1 MLPYSPLA
9 NYIHHSHSL
18 TPYLIV
24 LTNSFATSTV
34 TLTPSPHTLHPS
46 PLTLL
51 NPILLQLPEELRPVN
66 LLETRN
72 ILPAEPLEHP
82 SIKLSSAYSHCQPN
96 PSIIC
101 STLNTVPATHN
112 LLSKVKLP
120 LGIHVHPFKR
130 AAMPVLHPNVIIR
143 CRVCRAYIN
152 PFASFIDSRHWR
164 CNLCFRSNELPED
177 FNYNQ
182 HSGDVSRS
190 HRKELY
196 HASVE
201 YIASSEYMLR
211 PPQPC
216 TYFFLIDVSHNA
228 VNSGMLSTVC
238 ATLLENIDSL
248 PGDVRT
254 LVGIMTYD
262 SRLHF
267 YNLQANL
274 AQFEMMV
281 VTDLEEVFIPM
292 PGTLLVNLR
301 EGKDMIRNLLEELPR
316 MFTHNLSVDSA
327 LGAAL
332 TAACKILSP
341 VGGRVTVFQTSAP
354 TKGPGATKTKE
365 GTKLSVSKEKV
376 QLAPST
382 DFYKSLALDCCGQQ
396 IAVDMFLF
404 AQQHVDYA
412 SIACIA
418 QVSSGQIYYYPGYHS
433 NDITMKERVTKD
445 LVHYLT
451 RPIGFE
457 AVMRIR
463 CTQGIGLHAFFG
475 NFFVRSSDLLSL
487 PNVSPDMGYAVSLSI
502 DETLKDIQMVCVQT
516 ALLYTSARG
525 ERMCVC
531 ACVRMACVCVC
542 VRACV

>member
-1 MLPYSPLA
+1 M
-9 NYIHHSHSL
+9 
-18 TPYLIV
+18 
-24 LTNSFATSTV
+24 
-34 TLTPSPHTLHPS
+34 
-46 PLTLL
+46 
-51 NPILLQLPEELRPVN
+51 
-66 LLETRN
+66 
-72 ILPAEPLEHP
+72 
-82 SIKLSSAYSHCQPN
+82 
-96 PSIIC
+96 
-101 STLNTVPATHN
+101 PATHN

-120 LGIHVHPFKR
+120 LGIHIYPFKR
-130 AAMPVLHPNVIIR
+130 TALPVLHPSVIVR

-152 PFASFIDSRHWR
+152 PYASFLDSRRWR
-164 CNLCFRSNELPED
+164 CNLCFRPNDLPDD
-177 FNYNQ
+177 FNFNQ

-238 ATLLENIDSL
+238 ATLLDNINSL
-248 PGDVRT
+248 PGDLRT

-267 YNLQANL
+267 YNLQASL

-281 VTDLEEVFIPM
+281 VTDLEEVFLPM

-332 TAACKILSP
+332 TAAYKILTP
-341 VGGRVTVFQTSAP
+341 VGGRVSVFQASVP
-354 TKGPGATKTKE
+354 NKGPGATKAKEETKS
-365 GTKLSVSKEKV
+365 SVSKEKV
-376 QLAPST
+376 KLAPST

-396 IAVDMFLF
+396 IAVDLFLF
-404 AQQHVDYA
+404 VQQHVDYA

-418 QVSSGQIYYYPGYHS
+418 QVSSGQIYYYPGFHS
-433 NDITMKERVTKD
+433 NDVTVKERVTKD
-445 LVHYLT
+445 LVHYLS

-502 DETLKDIQMVCVQT
+502 DESLKDIQMVCVQT

-525 ERMCVC
+525 EQ
-531 ACVRMACVCVC
+531 ACE
-542 VRACV
+542 